1 MSDIL
6 NELYGIYE
14 DIKDEII
21 ARLKE
26 FDSLWKKGREEDI
39 FRELVFCI
47 LTPQSKAEICWKTV
61 KNLEDKNLLLEGTFE
76 EILDELKNVRFRYK
90 KAGYILNAREKF
102 LRNGRIK
109 IKEIVESK
117 NILGTRER
125 IVKEVKGVGYK
136 EASHFLRNVGF
147 GKEIAILD
155 RHILKNLKVFG
166 VINKIPMNLSRKK
179 YLEIEKK
186 MKILSKNINIPLL
199 HLDFVLWYRETGK
212 VFK

>member
-6 NELYGIYE
+6 NELHGIYE